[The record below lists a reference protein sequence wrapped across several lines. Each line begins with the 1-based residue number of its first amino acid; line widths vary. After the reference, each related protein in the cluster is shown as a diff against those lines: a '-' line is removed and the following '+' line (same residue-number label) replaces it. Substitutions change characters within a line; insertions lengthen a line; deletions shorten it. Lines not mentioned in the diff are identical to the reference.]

1 MIIPDTCFIFERNIF
16 IDMRILF
23 ILFVTIFVFA
33 QYGHAQQDQLRCDV
47 VLSVEHGRILKAQ
60 NNGSENITFRFT
72 YVTEGRNQSGT
83 VVSSVKKYSDY
94 IELKPNETKQ
104 ILTAPK
110 DPQNK
115 TVYSFK
121 NVVITECSAIKPPTN
136 SRGINTRMNGGN

>member
-16 IDMRILF
+16 IDMKITF
-23 ILFVTIFVFA
+23 ILFVFIFVLA
-33 QYGHAQQDQLRCDV
+33 QCGHSQRNQFRCDV

-60 NNGSENITFRFT
+60 NNGSENMTFRFT

-115 TVYSFK
+115 ITYSFK
-121 NVVITECSAIKPPTN
+121 NVIITECSATKPPVN